1 MWFNS
6 RIWST
11 GQDAVAVIKKNL
23 MLLLPGVQV
32 FLDVDD
38 LEEIGALEE
47 YIKRSQ
53 AILFF
58 LSKGYFRSKNCLR
71 EVRSALQLKK
81 PIILVQEAD
90 PGKGGGLLEELRA
103 DSPADL
109 QPAIFDVGWPLVV
122 WHRIVEFQYVSLK
135 MISEALLLQ
144 TPHYALA
151 KTLPLAVPGELTRQ
165 NLAFAKAVVLW
176 ASPANRRK
184 KTWPTSSPPPT
195 LAFVFVV
202 RGRHRT
208 GLRPSHGD
216 CHRSNRCG
224 GLGLAGI
231 RPANCDRPTCCCTC
245 AKRPGLTIIWRS
257 RSRRY

>member
-1 MWFNS
+1 MGWPNSDAIVVPMSILIGLAFALFLTGAITATRRVAQIPTIRLVSTNHPPELTLAKGLTWHLFNS

-103 DSPADL
+103 DCPADL

-122 WHRIVEFQYVSLK
+122 WHRIVEFQ
-135 MISEALLLQ
+135 
-144 TPHYALA
+144 T
-151 KTLPLAVPGELTRQ
+151 
-165 NLAFAKAVVLW
+165 
-176 ASPANRRK
+176 
-184 KTWPTSSPPPT
+184 
-195 LAFVFVV
+195 
-202 RGRHRT
+202 
-208 GLRPSHGD
+208 
-216 CHRSNRCG
+216 
-224 GLGLAGI
+224 
-231 RPANCDRPTCCCTC
+231 
-245 AKRPGLTIIWRS
+245 S
-257 RSRRY
+257 RSR

>member
-1 MWFNS
+1 MGWPNSDAIVVPMSILIGLAFALFLTGAITATRRVAQIPTIRLVSTNHPPELTLAKGLTWHLFNS

-122 WHRIVEFQYVSLK
+122 WHRIVEFQ
-135 MISEALLLQ
+135 
-144 TPHYALA
+144 T
-151 KTLPLAVPGELTRQ
+151 
-165 NLAFAKAVVLW
+165 
-176 ASPANRRK
+176 
-184 KTWPTSSPPPT
+184 
-195 LAFVFVV
+195 
-202 RGRHRT
+202 
-208 GLRPSHGD
+208 
-216 CHRSNRCG
+216 
-224 GLGLAGI
+224 
-231 RPANCDRPTCCCTC
+231 
-245 AKRPGLTIIWRS
+245 S
-257 RSRRY
+257 RSR